1 MLDNNQLHRSCIFK
15 ILEIQIWKVK
25 ICVAVDNDA
34 LNERS
39 FNCSLCI
46 IYFQGIPKECF
57 PDQMTITQSM
67 IDWLSYQISW
77 QHDPCEEYLKAFHV
91 NPLWKIPLLMV
102 CNYIMEIFIFS

>member
-25 ICVAVDNDA
+25 ICVAVNNNA

-46 IYFQGIPKECF
+46 IYFQGVPKECF
-57 PDQMTITQSM
+57 PDQMTITQSI
-67 IDWLSYQISW
+67 IDWLLYRMSW
-77 QHDPCEEYLKAFHV
+77 QHDPCEKYHKALFV
-91 NPLWKIPLLMV
+91 DPLWEINPLKV